1 MNIQI
6 APELTVL
13 DSPATQTVQPT
24 GPATDSSPLTTNQ
37 KPSTNRLHRKI
48 AKLPKPLRDLIN
60 SMLDDGASGPEIIA
74 RLQAS
79 TDPPLP
85 YPISEMDISRWRATG
100 YARYLAQQDRMASL
114 QADREAALEIVSG
127 DDTTTLPEA
136 TLQIIAGQYFQFLG
150 DFSLGSLKQ
159 KLAEDPLRYTRF
171 LNVFARL
178 VREIVHLQKHRQD
191 CARAA
196 AAQLKELDP
205 DRDLVSEELRLLVDK
220 MDRTFRVARPELAR
234 RSLSASPPPQPVPP
248 PPSPQTPQ
256 PASPSH
262 SLTGSLIAP
271 KSDEGGPIYPTPDTR
286 HPIPDT
292 PSPSPAAPLPSR
304 IENPESEPHPPTYS
318 LTDSPAHSLPAPP
331 PAPCLVADQDAPS
344 PVLSPKKAWL
354 PALDCG

>member
-1 MNIQI
+1 MNTQI

-13 DSPATQTVQPT
+13 APADAHIVPDSGLV
-24 GPATDSSPLTTNQ
+24 
-37 KPSTNRLHRKI
+37 PSTPDPQPSALAKLHRKI

-60 SMLDDGASGPEIIA
+60 SMLDDGASAREIIA

-85 YPISEMDISRWRATG
+85 YPISEVNISDWRTTG
-100 YARYLAQQDRMASL
+100 YQRYVAQQDRMASL
-114 QADREAALEIVSG
+114 QADRGAALDMVAA
-127 DDTTTLPEA
+127 DDPPPLPEA
-136 TLQIIAGQYFQFLG
+136 TLQIIASQYFQFVN
-150 DFSLGSLKQ
+150 DFSPESLKQ

-178 VREIVHLQKHRQD
+178 VREIVHLKKHRQD

-205 DRDLVSEELRLLVDK
+205 DRDLVSGELRLLVAK
-220 MDRTFRVARPELAR
+220 MDPTSRVARPDLAR

-271 KSDEGGPIYPTPDTR
+271 KSDEGGPIYPTPYTR

-318 LTDSPAHSLPAPP
+318 LTDSPAHSN
-331 PAPCLVADQDAPS
+331 S
-344 PVLSPKKAWL
+344 SSRW
-354 PALDCG
+354 